1 MNAALTLAAE
11 HDRAGRHDDAVN
23 ALARATQ
30 AGDLDAMTELG
41 KRLIVGDKAP
51 LLPQDGA
58 DLLLN
63 AARAGNAEAALR
75 LATLTALGAHVKQ
88 DWSEALALLVFA
100 AERGSDSARGQLEA
114 LSGRSA
120 ETGDG
125 EHQWRRFAEGIDL
138 RFWLSSPPGQTLCP
152 DPAVGVF
159 QNFVTDSVCAWLI
172 ERARP
177 NLKRALI
184 YDPVGGKDIADHMRT
199 NSAAGFDLVQ
209 ADLVQAAVQWRMSV
223 AVGVPIAHMEGPTIL
238 HYAIGEQITNHYDFV
253 NPRTQNYQE
262 EIAKRGQR
270 IITFLVYLN
279 DDYEGGETD
288 FPDLGLRYHGAKR
301 DGIFFTNALPNGD
314 ADLRMV
320 HAGLPPKDNEKWIVS
335 QFIRNRVV
343 LGARGE
349 PSLEPCN
356 AEGTFHDASILRSPP
371 RDSGRARVGGRCY
384 RQRSADGAICKRYSG
399 RARDADS
406 GDAGPAR

>member
-41 KRLIVGDKAP
+41 KRLIVGDKSP
-51 LLPQDGA
+51 LLPEDGA
-58 DLLLN
+58 GLLVD
-63 AARAGNAEAALR
+63 AAKGGHAEAALR

-88 DWSEALALLVFA
+88 SWNDALGLLVFA

-114 LSGRSA
+114 LAGRRP

-125 EHQWRRFAEGIDL
+125 EQQWRRLAERMDL

-152 DPAVGVF
+152 DPLVRVF
-159 QNFVTDSVCAWLI
+159 PNFVTDSVCAWLI
-172 ERARP
+172 EQARP

-184 YDPVGGKDIADHMRT
+184 YDAVGGKDIADHMRT

-223 AVGVPIAHMEGPTIL
+223 AVGVPIAHMEGPTVL

-270 IITFLVYLN
+270 IVTFLVYLN

-288 FPDLGLRYHGAKR
+288 FPDLGLRYHGAKGN
-301 DGIFFTNALPNGD
+301 GIFFTNALPNGEP
-314 ADLRMV
+314 DLRMV
-320 HAGLPPKDNEKWIVS
+320 HAGLPPKDNEKWLMS

-343 LGARGE
+343 LGAR
-349 PSLEPCN
+349 
-356 AEGTFHDASILRSPP
+356 AENQA
-371 RDSGRARVGGRCY
+371 
-384 RQRSADGAICKRYSG
+384 
-399 RARDADS
+399 
-406 GDAGPAR
+406 